1 MLPPI
6 CSMLASK
13 MVKMV
18 STKYASQHTQS
29 TLGMLNCIKG
39 MLISTPVTPVSIQ
52 GMLDR
57 IQSML
62 VSTVRTLSMLV
73 SIPHMLNYTT
83 LINVVST
90 ASMLITIRVCK
101 ELLPCLLCVRKIRT
115 VFLLT
120 SIHSMLTSILVFDS
134 AQNEVLSRALVPS
147 CMSCKASKRE
157 DLLPHLVFNENKNCV
172 YAN

>member
-13 MVKMV
+13 MIKMV

-73 SIPHMLNYTT
+73 SIPHMLNYT
-83 LINVVST
+83 LINVVSI
-90 ASMLITIRVCK
+90 ASMLIAIRVCK

-120 SIHSMLTSILVFDS
+120 SIHSMLTHHPWVCTISREAMNNIKILCSDTKFPLDRDIHLRS
-134 AQNEVLSRALVPS
+134 FPS
-147 CMSCKASKRE
+147 
-157 DLLPHLVFNENKNCV
+157 H
-172 YAN
+172 YTTH

>member
-1 MLPPI
+1 
-6 CSMLASK
+6 
-13 MVKMV
+13 
-18 STKYASQHTQS
+18 
-29 TLGMLNCIKG
+29 MLNCIKG
-39 MLISTPVTPVSIQ
+39 MMISKPVTPVSIQ

-62 VSTVRTLSMLV
+62 VSTVITLSMLV
-73 SIPHMLNYTT
+73 SIPHMLNYTV
-83 LINVVST
+83 INVVST
-90 ASMLITIRVCK
+90 ASMLIAIRVCK

-120 SIHSMLTSILVFDS
+120 SIHSMLTSILVFVL

-147 CMSCKASKRE
+147 CMSCKASKRK
-157 DLLPHLVFNENKNCV
+157 DLLSSLVCNENKNCV